1 MDALEPSEAMM
12 DLAVAKN
19 IYTNHICDYLN
30 SLETSV
36 KSGMSGCLVGAL
48 QIHFFSKNPRLLWQ
62 WVGGSRFH
70 SEFLFIFF
78 EKIFPE

>member
-30 SLETSV
+30 SVETSV

-48 QIHFFSKNPRLLWQ
+48 QIHFFSKNPRLGPAMA
-62 WVGGSRFH
+62 VGGCVKVSLGFFF
-70 SEFLFIFF
+70 FL
-78 EKIFPE
+78 IFPE